1 MKKILRFIFFI
12 SFILEM
18 GFPTTE
24 KAWIFPL
31 VGFLATFIKKTK
43 KRKRYTKIQYKEKDN
58 KKESEVFNQIY
69 ALNFD
74 EFRNERLRRVNA
86 GAKIHFPIFLI
97 LFIVSIFVR
106 CYFNVITAESFILIF
121 GFFSLWT
128 FDTFLNFW
136 HNFILYRKIRKKGIR
151 DKLSMKEEDFLPDK
165 DLADLFYQR
174 KQKLLSALTN
184 KEDALAMKDIY
195 KKYY

>member
-1 MKKILRFIFFI
+1 MKKILRYIFLA

-18 GFPTTE
+18 GFPTTN
-24 KAWIFPL
+24 KTWVFPL
-31 VGFLATFIKKTK
+31 VGFLFTFVKKPK
-43 KRKRYTKIQYKEKDN
+43 KRKHIEIQYKQKDN

-74 EFRNERLRRVNA
+74 EFRNKKLREVNE
-86 GAKIHFPIFLI
+86 GANIHFPVFLI
-97 LFIVSIFVR
+97 LFIISFFVR
-106 CYFNVITAESFILIF
+106 CYFKIITAEGFILIF

-136 HNFILYRKIRKKGIR
+136 HNFILYKKIRKKGIK
-151 DKLSMKEEDFLPDK
+151 DKLSMKEEDFLPNK
-165 DLADLFYQR
+165 DLANLFYKR
-174 KQKLLSALTN
+174 KKELLSALIN
-184 KEDALAMKDIY
+184 KEDTLAMKDLY